1 LYLNS
6 NVGSEIAFALIMLS
20 ELREL
25 ELKYLRGRKYLDA
38 LCVYFW
44 ATTPVLISIFTFVT
58 YVLLGNKLTAAT
70 VSLILGACILLHV
83 WNQGEGFPPTQLY
96 FNSFFTILFNLGAT
110 CFGRMTIFKQKYIHQ
125 NLMQLTTD
133 QTTCCN

>member
-1 LYLNS
+1 M
-6 NVGSEIAFALIMLS
+6 FS

-70 VSLILGACILLHV
+70 VSLTV
-83 WNQGEGFPPTQLY
+83 
-96 FNSFFTILFNLGAT
+96 
-110 CFGRMTIFKQKYIHQ
+110 
-125 NLMQLTTD
+125 LMAV
-133 QTTCCN
+133 